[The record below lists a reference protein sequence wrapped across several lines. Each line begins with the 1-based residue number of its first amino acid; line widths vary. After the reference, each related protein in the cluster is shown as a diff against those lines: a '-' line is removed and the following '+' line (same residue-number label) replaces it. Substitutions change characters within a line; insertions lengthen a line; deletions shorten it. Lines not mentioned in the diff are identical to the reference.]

1 MKSTFRTLFYLR
13 KNQPKS
19 NGMYPIMLRITIN
32 SKVTQFSTKID
43 IHPNQWDAKAGKA
56 KGRTEEIAE
65 INRKLTN
72 LSSRIDKAYN
82 KRMEENGYALP
93 EEIKNDLLGT
103 DTAHKTLIY
112 YFTKHNEQYQQKV
125 GKNTTYTTY
134 KRYELVKTRLIEFL
148 SEKYNLTDISI
159 REMNTI
165 LLEDFYLYLRNK
177 SEINNNTAMKFLQ
190 RLRRVI
196 NFIIKGHGETIP
208 DPFINF
214 KFHYDEVEREILTL
228 DEINTIYTK
237 VFASK
242 RLSQVR
248 DIFIFSCFTGLSYI
262 DVFNLAESNIQ
273 QAFDQSLWIMTKRS
287 KTGGKV
293 NVRLLDIP
301 YKILEKYKGKQKN
314 GKVLPVITNQKMN
327 DYLKEIAAI
336 CNIDKTLT
344 FHIARHSFATS
355 IALSNGVPIESVS
368 KMLGHK
374 DIKTTQIYAKITD
387 LKVSKDM
394 EDLSKRINM
403 KVG

>member
-287 KTGGKV
+287 KTGVKV

-403 KVG
+403 K

>member
-287 KTGGKV
+287 KTGVKV
-293 NVRLLDIP
+293 KVRLLDIP

>member
-19 NGMYPIMLRITIN
+19 NGMYPIMVRITIN
-32 SKVTQFSTKID
+32 SKVVQFSTKID
-43 IHPNQWDAKAGKA
+43 ILPNQWDMKAGKA
-56 KGRTEEIAE
+56 KGKTEEIAE
-65 INRKLTN
+65 INRKLISF
-72 LSSRIDKAYN
+72 SSRIDKAHN
-82 KRMEENGYALP
+82 KRMESNGYALP

-103 DTAHKTLIY
+103 DTTHKTLIY

-125 GKNTTYTTY
+125 GKNTTHTTY
-134 KRYELVKTRLIEFL
+134 KRYELVKARLIEFL

-208 DPFINF
+208 DPFLNF
-214 KFHYDEVEREILTL
+214 NFHYDEVEREILTL
-228 DEINTIYTK
+228 NEINTIYK
-237 VFASK
+237 KRFSSK
-242 RLSQVR
+242 RLNQVR
-248 DIFIFSCFTGLSYI
+248 DIFVFSCFTGLSYI
-262 DVFNLAESNIQ
+262 DVFNLTESNIQ
-273 QAFDQSLWIMTKRS
+273 QAFDESLWVMTKRS
-287 KTGGKV
+287 KTGVKV

-301 YKILEKYKGKQKN
+301 NEIIDRYRGKQKN

-336 CNIDKTLT
+336 CNIDKVLT
-344 FHIARHSFATS
+344 FHMGRHKQSPYQLLINKLHSLRLEIGNDLETS
-355 IALSNGVPIESVS
+355 L
-368 KMLGHK
+368 LLR
-374 DIKTTQIYAKITD
+374 YA
-387 LKVSKDM
+387 
-394 EDLSKRINM
+394 
-403 KVG
+403 

>member
-287 KTGGKV
+287 KTGVKV

-344 FHIARHSFATS
+344 FHIARHSENFF
-355 IALSNGVPIESVS
+355 
-368 KMLGHK
+368 
-374 DIKTTQIYAKITD
+374 
-387 LKVSKDM
+387 
-394 EDLSKRINM
+394 
-403 KVG
+403 

>member
-19 NGMYPIMLRITIN
+19 NGMYPIMVRITIN
-32 SKVTQFSTKID
+32 SKVAQFSTKID
-43 IHPNQWDAKAGKA
+43 IQPTQWDVKAGKA
-56 KGRTEEIAE
+56 KGKTEEIAE

-82 KRMEENGYALP
+82 KRMETNGYALP

-103 DTAHKTLIY
+103 DTDHKTLIY

-196 NFIIKGHGETIP
+196 NFIIKGYGETIP

-228 DEINTIYTK
+228 SEINTIYNK
-237 VFASK
+237 RFSSK
-242 RLSQVR
+242 RLNQVR
-248 DIFIFSCFTGLSYI
+248 DIFVFSCFTGLSYI
-262 DVFNLAESNIQ
+262 DVFNLTESNIQ
-273 QAFDQSLWIMTKRS
+273 QAFDNSLWIMTKRS
-287 KTGGKV
+287 KTGVKV

-301 YKILEKYKGKQKN
+301 NEIIQRYQGKQKN

-394 EDLSKRINM
+394 EDLSKKINR
-403 KVG
+403 KIS

>member
-19 NGMYPIMLRITIN
+19 NGMYPIMVRITIN
-32 SKVTQFSTKID
+32 SKVAQFSTKID
-43 IHPNQWDAKAGKA
+43 IQPTQWDVKAGKA
-56 KGRTEEIAE
+56 KGKTEEIAE

-82 KRMEENGYALP
+82 KRMETNGYALP

-103 DTAHKTLIY
+103 DTDHKTLIY

-196 NFIIKGHGETIP
+196 NFIIKGYGETIP

-228 DEINTIYTK
+228 SEINTIYNK
-237 VFASK
+237 RFSSK
-242 RLSQVR
+242 RLNQVR
-248 DIFIFSCFTGLSYI
+248 DIFVFSCFTGLSYI
-262 DVFNLAESNIQ
+262 DVFNLTESNIQ
-273 QAFDQSLWIMTKRS
+273 QAFDNSLWIMTKRS
-287 KTGGKV
+287 KTGVKV

-301 YKILEKYKGKQKN
+301 NEIIQRYQGKQKN

-327 DYLKEIAAI
+327 DYLNETAAI
-336 CNIDKTLT
+336 
-344 FHIARHSFATS
+344 
-355 IALSNGVPIESVS
+355 
-368 KMLGHK
+368 
-374 DIKTTQIYAKITD
+374 
-387 LKVSKDM
+387 
-394 EDLSKRINM
+394 
-403 KVG
+403 

>member
-287 KTGGKV
+287 KTGVKV